1 MVTYIYKLATI
12 ANIAI
17 VWHMHAF
24 TKLAI
29 KLLVNTAKN
38 IDKCVRTYIDNLLGH
53 CITLYLHCCNV
64 VHVREVLPR

>member
-1 MVTYIYKLATI
+1 
-12 ANIAI
+12 
-17 VWHMHAF
+17 MHGPAAVASRAVSPF